1 MGYYKPPQLFENL
14 LFFYKTLNTEGL
26 NDYNHLLELKHIP
39 ALFRTLPPANGYVFF
54 FSASFASSAVKKI
67 FCFPFKGNRLGYNKI
82 MANEINFKNWRM
94 EKDGDGIVWLHI
106 DKAEAGTNVLS
117 KEVLGELDQALRAM
131 EQEPP
136 AGLVILSGK
145 PNGFIAGADVK
156 EFTKLKDSAEALE
169 LVRRG
174 QAVFDRLEGLPFI
187 TVALIHGFCLGGGLE
202 LALACRIRVADDGPS
217 TRLGLPEVQLGIH
230 PGFGG
235 TVRLPHL
242 VGSIAAMD
250 MMLTG
255 RTLDA
260 RQARKIGLV
269 DHTVPS
275 RHLKEWGRKC
285 VLDTALSRRRPS
297 LKVKLTNN
305 SFVRPVIKKFLK
317 RQLRKKAPSAHYP
330 APYAIVDLWAKYAD
344 DPRTMMAEEAASIS
358 RLITGPTAR
367 NLVRV
372 FFLREKL
379 KSMGKTSSSD
389 FRHVHVIGAGVMGG
403 DIAAWCASQ
412 GMKATLQD
420 REPKFLAPAMKRSS
434 DFFRKKLKDPRLIRD
449 AMDRL
454 IPDVNGTIGLPRADV
469 VIEAIFED
477 VEAKRSLFR
486 EVESRARPDALIAT
500 NTSSIP
506 LEELSQSLER
516 PERLVGIHFFNPVAK
531 MNLVEVVS
539 GSSTGEEERQR
550 AAAFTRRIDR
560 LPLPVKS
567 APGFLVNR
575 ILMSYLMEAVIL
587 VEEGF
592 SPETVDRAALA
603 FGMPMGP
610 ILLADTVG
618 LDICLHV
625 GEVISQRLGGTVPQR
640 LREMVDKGR
649 LGKKSGEGF
658 YQYKGGEQI
667 KWKVSNG
674 KTHSL
679 EAPDRLMF
687 RIFNE
692 AMACLR
698 EGVVENPDLLDAG
711 IIFGTGFAPF
721 RGGPMNHCQEKG
733 ADAIADRLAEL
744 EKLYGERFL
753 PDEGWKMRSLF

>member
-1 MGYYKPPQLFENL
+1 MLERKNYKNCRVE
-14 LFFYKTLNTEGL
+14 
-26 NDYNHLLELKHIP
+26 
-39 ALFRTLPPANGYVFF
+39 R
-54 FSASFASSAVKKI
+54 
-67 FCFPFKGNRLGYNKI
+67 
-82 MANEINFKNWRM
+82 
-94 EKDGDGIVWLHI
+94 DGDHIVWLYV
-106 DKAEAGTNVLS
+106 DKAESGTNVLS
-117 KEVLGELDQALRAM
+117 REVLEELDQALRDM

-145 PNGFIAGADVK
+145 SSGFIAGADVK
-156 EFTKLKDSAEALE
+156 EFTRLKDSAEALE

-174 QAVFDRLEGLPFI
+174 QAVLDRLEGLPFQ

-202 LALACRIRVADDGPS
+202 LALACRVRVADDGPS

-269 DHTVPS
+269 DHSVPS
-275 RHLKEWGRKC
+275 RHLKEMGKKC
-285 VLDTALSRRRPS
+285 VLDASLSRRRRS
-297 LKVKLTNN
+297 LKIKLTNN
-305 SFVRPVIKKFLK
+305 ALVRPVIKKFLK
-317 RQLRKKAPSAHYP
+317 RQLRKKAPQAHYP
-330 APYAIVDLWAKYAD
+330 APYAIVDLWAKYAG
-344 DPRTMMAEEAASIS
+344 DPGTMMFEEAASIS

-379 KSMGKTSSSD
+379 KSLGKTSGAD

-420 REPKFLAPAMKRSS
+420 REPKFLAPAMKRAA
-434 DFFRKKLKDPRLIRD
+434 DFFRKKLKDPRLVRE
-449 AMDRL
+449 ALDRL
-454 IPDVNGTIGLPRADV
+454 VPDVNGSIGLPRAGV
-469 VIEAIFED
+469 VIEAIYED
-477 VEAKRSLFR
+477 VGAKRSLFR
-486 EVESRARPDALIAT
+486 DVESRARPDALLAT

-506 LEELSQSLER
+506 LEELSQALSR

-539 GSSTGEEERQR
+539 GSSTGDDERQR

-575 ILMSYLMEAVIL
+575 ILMPYLFEAVLL
-587 VEEGF
+587 VEEGV
-592 SPETVDRAALA
+592 SPEAVDRSALA

-625 GEVISQRLGGTVPQR
+625 GEVISQRLGGSVPQR
-640 LREMVDKGR
+640 LRDMVEKR
-649 LGKKSGEGF
+649 LLGKKSGEGF
-658 YQYKGGEQI
+658 YKYKGGEPV
-667 KWKVSNG
+667 KPKGARSP
-674 KTHSL
+674 
-679 EAPDRLMF
+679 APSSEVQDRLMF
-687 RIFNE
+687 RLFNE

-698 EGVVENPDLLDAG
+698 EGVVEGPDLLDAG
-711 IIFGTGFAPF
+711 VIFGTGFAPF
-721 RGGPMNHCQEKG
+721 RGGPMNHCREKG
-733 ADAIADRLAEL
+733 PGVIAGRLAEL
-744 EKLYGERFL
+744 EKPHGARFH
-753 PDEGWKMRSLF
+753 PDEGWKTQALF